1 VTVVRLLLSVAVWLV
16 SSSTGA
22 PQPRPVKLSKV
33 MARAIDA
40 HEALAAHARES
51 PEALCA
57 VIVNA
62 RALLPKIER
71 GVTYDDQDSLRVTG
85 LYIVTGPEFTRSG
98 VDYGGLAKLASPRD
112 ARLLRAMGEFEGTA
126 GGVSNETAW
135 IDALGDSSGCHH
147 PSKATK
153 PLAELVQAWLA
164 ASACLH
170 EAVAAD
176 LNSDLSEMASGTWF
190 CDEPVDQRMK
200 AVRQNAALMRK
211 LTGTR
216 GPELAPQMERTAAAA
231 KPPARPTAPQRL
243 PAH

>member
-1 VTVVRLLLSVAVWLV
+1 MNVVRSLLAVAFWLV

-22 PQPRPVKLSKV
+22 RHPRPVKLSKE
-33 MARAIDA
+33 MGRAIDA
-40 HEALAAHARES
+40 HEALAARARES
-51 PEALCA
+51 PEALCTL
-57 VIVNA
+57 IVSA
-62 RALLPKIER
+62 KALLPKIER
-71 GVTYDDQDSLRVTG
+71 GVKYDNQARLRVTG

-98 VDYGGLAKLASPRD
+98 VDYGGLAKLASPED
-112 ARLLRAMGEFEGTA
+112 ARLLRALAEFEGTA
-126 GGVSNETAW
+126 HGVSNETAW
-135 IDALGDSSGCHH
+135 IDALGDFSGCHH

-176 LNSDLSEMASGTWF
+176 LNTDLSDMASETLF
-190 CDEPVDQRMK
+190 CDEPVNQRMT
-200 AVRQNAALMRK
+200 AVRQNAALMRE

-216 GPELAPQMERTAAAA
+216 GPELAPQLERTAAA
-231 KPPARPTAPQRL
+231 KPPARPTVPQPL

>member
-1 VTVVRLLLSVAVWLV
+1 VAVWLV

-22 PQPRPVKLSKV
+22 PQPRRVKLPQPI
-33 MARAIDA
+33 ARAIDA
-40 HEALAAHARES
+40 HERLAAHARES

-62 RALLPKIER
+62 RALLPEIER
-71 GVTYDDQDSLRVTG
+71 DVKDDDQDRLKVTG
-85 LYIVTGPEFTRSG
+85 LYIVTGPEFSRSG
-98 VDYGGLAKLASPRD
+98 VDYGGLAKLASTAD
-112 ARLLRAMGEFEGTA
+112 GRLLRAMAEFEGTA

-135 IDALGDSSGCHH
+135 IDALTDFSGCHH

-176 LNSDLSEMASGTWF
+176 LNTDLSEMASDTFF
-190 CDEPVDQRMK
+190 CDEPVDQRMR

-216 GPELAPQMERTAAAA
+216 GPELAPQMKRTAAAA
-231 KPPARPTAPQRL
+231 KPAERPSVPKPL

>member
-1 VTVVRLLLSVAVWLV
+1 MLAVSLI
-16 SSSTGA
+16 SSSMGA
-22 PQPRPVKLSKV
+22 PHPRPVKLSKA
-33 MARAIDA
+33 MAREIEA
-40 HEALAAHARES
+40 HEALAAHAREF
-51 PEALCA
+51 PQALCA
-57 VIVNA
+57 LIGNA

-71 GVTYDDQDSLRVTG
+71 DVKVDDQERLRVTG
-85 LYIVTGPEFTRSG
+85 LYIVTGPEFARSG
-98 VDYGGLAKLASPRD
+98 VDYAALGKLASMQD

-126 GGVSNETAW
+126 DGVSNETAW
-135 IDALGDSSGCHH
+135 IDALGDVGGCHH

-170 EAVAAD
+170 EALAED
-176 LNSDLSEMASGTWF
+176 LNTSLSEMASLPLF
-190 CDEPVDQRMK
+190 CEEPVDQRMR

-231 KPPARPTAPQRL
+231 PPPSPPVRQRL